1 MKDES
6 YVEKFPY
13 VITKEVIL
21 KNVTTASGKDLRIS
35 DNLFMFKGVKVITDK
50 W

>member
-1 MKDES
+1 MTDDS

-21 KNVTTASGKDLRIS
+21 KNVTTASGKELRLS
-35 DNLFMFKGVKVITDK
+35 DNPFMFKKVKVNTD
-50 W
+50 